1 MANTANSVT
10 TNENLEHVRKIA
22 RQIEEGITFA
32 EAEMDHEEHGCDP
45 DDHISGLDYLDDA
58 LDIEYIIAS
67 DRETVLG
74 ARILVAYGGP
84 NIWIDTRK
92 QIVELFWWGD
102 YACAEYHTDAM
113 DIQGAIEEL
122 YNC

>member
-1 MANTANSVT
+1 MTNTATDNKAR
-10 TNENLEHVRKIA
+10 NLEHVRNIA
-22 RQIEEGITFA
+22 RDIEEGVTYA
-32 EAEMDHEEHGCDP
+32 EAGIDHEEHGSEP
-45 DDHISGLDYLDDA
+45 DDQIRSGFDYLSDA

-74 ARILVAYGGP
+74 ARILVAFGGP

-92 QIVELFWWGD
+92 QLVELFWWGD

-122 YNC
+122 YHC

>member
-1 MANTANSVT
+1 MTNTAT
-10 TNENLEHVRKIA
+10 DDKARNLAHVRNIA
-22 RQIEEGITFA
+22 RDIEQGMTYA
-32 EAEMDHEEHGCDP
+32 EAEMDHEENGCEP
-45 DDHISGLDYLDDA
+45 DDQISGFDYLMDA

-67 DRETVLG
+67 DRKTVLG
-74 ARILVAYGGP
+74 ARILVAFGGP

-102 YACAEYHTDAM
+102 YASAEYHTDAM
-113 DIQGAIEEL
+113 DIQGTIEEL